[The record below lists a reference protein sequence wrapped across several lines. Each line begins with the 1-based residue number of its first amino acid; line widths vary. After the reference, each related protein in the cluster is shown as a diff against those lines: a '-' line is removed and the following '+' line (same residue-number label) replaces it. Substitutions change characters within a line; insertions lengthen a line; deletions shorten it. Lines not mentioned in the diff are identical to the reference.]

1 MQPTWGAACISCEKK
16 NNETK
21 NSENENN
28 EKKTGSKGVFMEI
41 IAVILFL
48 LLLITMVQYVRYR
61 RQIKSICRQML
72 FMENQETN
80 KMVSTTCQKK
90 EILEL
95 AERIN
100 DFIDLRKMQLQE
112 YKRKDESLKHAIT
125 SLSHDIRTP
134 LTALSGYFQLMQES
148 ADEEERARYAAVISG
163 KISSLKNMLEELFT
177 YAKLQNDNYQFDMQ
191 RENITGIVCE
201 NIFSFYEEF
210 KEKGINPKIEID
222 EKEAY
227 VICSS
232 EAVGRIIRNI
242 IKNAL
247 LHGRDKVE
255 FVIRQEQESFLF
267 VCRNHVERPEEIEI
281 GQVFTRFYKADSAR
295 KNSSTGLGLAIAKE
309 LAERMNGKI
318 TAELLEDMFSVTVR
332 FALCDYAAVKNNL

>member
-1 MQPTWGAACISCEKK
+1 
-16 NNETK
+16 
-21 NSENENN
+21 
-28 EKKTGSKGVFMEI
+28 MEI
-41 IAVILFL
+41 IIIILIF
-48 LLLITMVQYVRYR
+48 LLLITTIQYIRYR

-72 FMENQETN
+72 FMESQETN
-80 KMVSTTCQKK
+80 KIISTMCQKK

-100 DFIDLRKMQLQE
+100 FLNDLRKKQIQE
-112 YKRKDESLKHAIT
+112 YKKKDESLKHAIT

-148 ADEEERARYAAVISG
+148 ESEREHTRYAKIISG
-163 KISSLKNMLEELFT
+163 KINSLKNMLEELFT

-191 RENITGIVCE
+191 RENITTIVYE
-201 NIFSFYEEF
+201 NIFSFYEDF
-210 KEKGINPKIEID
+210 KEKKIEPNVEVD

-247 LHGRDKVE
+247 SHGWDKVE
-255 FVIRQEQESFLF
+255 FIAGQKEKHFFF
-267 VCRNHVERPEEIEI
+267 VCRNRVQRPEEIEI
-281 GQVFTRFYKADSAR
+281 EQVFTRFYKADSAR
-295 KNSSTGLGLAIAKE
+295 RNSSTGLGLAIAKE
-309 LAERMNGKI
+309 LVERMQGEIKV
-318 TAELLEDMFSVTVR
+318 ELLGEVFSVTVK
-332 FALCDYAAVKNNL
+332 FVLCDYCDSEAGL